1 LEEIL
6 SYLIKQ
12 IIENGKNNSIIIKKS
27 IVFAVPSCFGIQER
41 ILIKKAAMLAN
52 IIENKISFI
61 NETTAA
67 ALAYE
72 LKKRDLKVERQI
84 EVPILYDGKR
94 IDTDLRLDILVED
107 LVIVELKSVLEM
119 KDVFYLQIDTYLKLT
134 GKHLGLLV
142 NFNTDDIVHS
152 IHRRVK

>member
-1 LEEIL
+1 MGYSVDRLKYNEENDL
-6 SYLIKQ
+6 SYT
-12 IIENGKNNSIIIKKS
+12 IIGAIYD
-27 IVFAVPSCFGIQER
+27 VY
-41 ILIKKAAMLAN
+41 
-52 IIENKISFI
+52 NKLGPGLLESVY
-61 NETTAA
+61 EA

>member
-1 LEEIL
+1 MGYSVDRLKYKEENDL
-6 SYLIKQ
+6 SYT
-12 IIENGKNNSIIIKKS
+12 IIGAIYD
-27 IVFAVPSCFGIQER
+27 VY
-41 ILIKKAAMLAN
+41 
-52 IIENKISFI
+52 NKLGPGLLESVY
-61 NETTAA
+61 EA

-119 KDVFYLQIDTYLKLT
+119 KDVFYLQIDIYLKLT

>member
-1 LEEIL
+1 MGYSVDRLKYKEENDL
-6 SYLIKQ
+6 SYT
-12 IIENGKNNSIIIKKS
+12 IIGAIYD
-27 IVFAVPSCFGIQER
+27 VY
-41 ILIKKAAMLAN
+41 
-52 IIENKISFI
+52 NKLGPGLLESVY
-61 NETTAA
+61 EA

-152 IHRRVK
+152 IHRRIK

>member
-1 LEEIL
+1 MGYSVDRLKYKEENDL
-6 SYLIKQ
+6 SYT
-12 IIENGKNNSIIIKKS
+12 IIGAIYDVYNHLGPGLLES
-27 IVFAVPSCFGIQER
+27 VYE
-41 ILIKKAAMLAN
+41 
-52 IIENKISFI
+52 
-61 NETTAA
+61 A

-72 LKKRDLKVERQI
+72 LEKRDLKVGRQI

-94 IDTDLRLDILVED
+94 IDTDLRLDLLVED

-152 IHRRVK
+152 IYRRVK

>member
-1 LEEIL
+1 MGYSVDRLKYKEENDL
-6 SYLIKQ
+6 SYT
-12 IIENGKNNSIIIKKS
+12 IIGAIYD
-27 IVFAVPSCFGIQER
+27 VY
-41 ILIKKAAMLAN
+41 
-52 IIENKISFI
+52 NKLGPGLLESVY
-61 NETTAA
+61 EA

-107 LVIVELKSVLEM
+107 LVIVELKSVLGM

>member
-1 LEEIL
+1 MGYSVDRLKYKEENDL
-6 SYLIKQ
+6 SYT
-12 IIENGKNNSIIIKKS
+12 IIGAIYD
-27 IVFAVPSCFGIQER
+27 VY
-41 ILIKKAAMLAN
+41 
-52 IIENKISFI
+52 NKLGPGLLESVY
-61 NETTAA
+61 ET

-119 KDVFYLQIDTYLKLT
+119 KDVSYLQINTYLKLT

>member
-1 LEEIL
+1 MGYSVDRLKYKEENDL
-6 SYLIKQ
+6 SYT
-12 IIENGKNNSIIIKKS
+12 IIGAIYD
-27 IVFAVPSCFGIQER
+27 VY
-41 ILIKKAAMLAN
+41 
-52 IIENKISFI
+52 NKLGPELLESVY
-61 NETTAA
+61 EA

>member
-1 LEEIL
+1 MGYSVDRLKYKEENDL
-6 SYLIKQ
+6 SYT
-12 IIENGKNNSIIIKKS
+12 IIGAIYD
-27 IVFAVPSCFGIQER
+27 VY
-41 ILIKKAAMLAN
+41 
-52 IIENKISFI
+52 NKLGPGLLESVY
-61 NETTAA
+61 EA

-84 EVPILYDGKR
+84 EVPILYDGKK

>member
-1 LEEIL
+1 MGFTVDRFKYKEENDL
-6 SYLIKQ
+6 SYT
-12 IIENGKNNSIIIKKS
+12 IIGAIYNVYNNLGPGLLESVYES
-27 IVFAVPSCFGIQER
+27 
-41 ILIKKAAMLAN
+41 
-52 IIENKISFI
+52 
-61 NETTAA
+61 
-67 ALAYE
+67 ALTYE

-94 IDTDLRLDILVED
+94 IDTDLRLDMLVED

>member
-1 LEEIL
+1 MGYSVDRLRYKEENDL
-6 SYLIKQ
+6 SYT
-12 IIENGKNNSIIIKKS
+12 IIGAIYD
-27 IVFAVPSCFGIQER
+27 VY
-41 ILIKKAAMLAN
+41 
-52 IIENKISFI
+52 NKLGPGLLESVY
-61 NETTAA
+61 ET

-142 NFNTDDIVHS
+142 NLILMTLFIQS
-152 IHRRVK
+152 IAALNEIFSHESDELKE